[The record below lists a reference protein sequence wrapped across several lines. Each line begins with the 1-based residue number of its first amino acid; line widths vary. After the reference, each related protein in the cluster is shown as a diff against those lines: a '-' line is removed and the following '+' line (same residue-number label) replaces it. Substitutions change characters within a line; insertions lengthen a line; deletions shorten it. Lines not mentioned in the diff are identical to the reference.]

1 MGADRGSAGL
11 APNCENMTQNLAQK
25 VTGNPS
31 DAKGPAADRSIVFSS
46 RDSTLLEANQH
57 GI

>member
-46 RDSTLLEANQH
+46 RD
-57 GI
+57 